1 MIVGRE
7 LRTWVENREGQRLT
21 RLAAQAL
28 SDGWAEGPV
37 HLAFARA
44 TAAIP
49 ARTAEAVGEAMR
61 ALFADD
67 GWVDHLIDTLAE
79 EMRRNPYFDPPFR
92 HLNSALHGGL
102 VVYEDD
108 LVSVAAGVCNVT
120 QLAARKCAPRTGGS
134 ISFSGQLSIIKF
146 VKAGGARL
154 SFWEAPRIA
163 QDFSAAHA
171 GRCERIAERSI
182 ADGEILTVDGR
193 HQSYI
198 IEHAAANMVIVQAE
212 VKADH
217 APVSVE
223 YDAAS
228 GDYVACSAADD
239 SASRIQMITTLL
251 RLLGRDGAFG
261 AIADFLQHPSFF
273 VRWHVMRDLL
283 GIDLEAALPHLKRMA
298 ARDPHPEI
306 RQAARATL
314 DHIESGTIRDRAA
327 CWLGSFPV
335 PMKGRSSWATSSR
348 RSTTTLSTRATRRA
362 SPLRRPCSGS
372 SPIIANS
379 SPSSPSR
386 S

>member
-1 MIVGRE
+1 MIIGRE

-37 HLAFARA
+37 HRAFGKAM
-44 TAAIP
+44 AAIP
-49 ARTAEAVGEAMR
+49 DRTAEAVGDAMR

-67 GWVDHLIDTLAE
+67 GWVDQLIGTLAE
-79 EMRRNPYFDPPFR
+79 AMRRDPYLDPPFR

-108 LVSVAAGVCNVT
+108 LVSVAAGVCGVT
-120 QLAARKCAPRTGGS
+120 QLAARKCAPQKGGS
-134 ISFSGQLSIIKF
+134 ISFSGQLGIIKF

-163 QDFSAAHA
+163 QEFRSAHA
-171 GRCERIAERSI
+171 GRCVRVAERSI

-198 IEHAAANMVIVQAE
+198 IEHAARNMVVLQAV
-212 VKADH
+212 VKVDN

-239 SASRIQMITTLL
+239 SASRIQMISTLL
-251 RLLGRDGAFG
+251 RKLDCEA
-261 AIADFLQHPSFF
+261 AVATMITFLDHPSFF

-283 GIDLEAALPHLKRMA
+283 GIDAEAALPRLRRMA
-298 ARDPHPEI
+298 ARDPHPEV

-314 DHIESGTIRDRAA
+314 DLVEGRTIRDEAA
-327 CWLGSFPV
+327 
-335 PMKGRSSWATSSR
+335 
-348 RSTTTLSTRATRRA
+348 
-362 SPLRRPCSGS
+362 
-372 SPIIANS
+372 
-379 SPSSPSR
+379 
-386 S
+386 